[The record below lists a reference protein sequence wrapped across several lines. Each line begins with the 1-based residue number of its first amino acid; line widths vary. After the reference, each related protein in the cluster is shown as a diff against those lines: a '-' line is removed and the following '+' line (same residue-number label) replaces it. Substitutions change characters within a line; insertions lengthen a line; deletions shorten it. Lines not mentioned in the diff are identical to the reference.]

1 MLEFVFLFTLVSAQF
16 RLYFDSTVDGE
27 VSMVEAI
34 ETDLVYYVNYF
45 RRLICK
51 CTHAVMEMMS
61 KLSINT
67 ACSIYTLNLCFVCTL
82 YD

>member
-1 MLEFVFLFTLVSAQF
+1 MLEFLFLFTLVSAQF
-16 RLYFDSTVDGE
+16 GLYFDSTVDGE

-45 RRLICK
+45 RRLHCK
-51 CTHAVMEMMS
+51 CTHVVMEMMYNKS

-67 ACSIYTLNLCFVCTL
+67 ACSIYTH
-82 YD
+82 